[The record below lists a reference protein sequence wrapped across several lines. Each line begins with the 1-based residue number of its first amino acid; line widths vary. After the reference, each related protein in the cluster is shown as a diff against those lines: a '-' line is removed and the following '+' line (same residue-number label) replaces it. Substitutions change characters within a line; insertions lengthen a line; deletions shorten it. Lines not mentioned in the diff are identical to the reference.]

1 MKSRIIAALMSLG
14 LLALVAPGTAL
25 AGSVSGTAVNVT
37 LNPHS
42 SYGTYGGIQ
51 VQVGSQYIY
60 FCSKNATS
68 TSCTSNTGFLYSEA
82 QLMTLARMLR
92 DAMDAGRTLNIW
104 TDDARPSGGNTV
116 EFSRY

>member
-1 MKSRIIAALMSLG
+1 MKSKLTAALMSLG
-14 LLALVAPGTAL
+14 LMAVLTPGTAR
-25 AGSVSGTAVNVT
+25 AGNVSGTAVNVT
-37 LNPHS
+37 LNPHT
-42 SYGTYGGIQ
+42 SYGTYGGVR

-82 QLMTLARMLR
+82 QITALAQMLR
-92 DAMDAGRTLNIW
+92 DAMEAGKYLNIW

-116 EFSRY
+116 EFRNL